1 MLTMSLP
8 NIWTFMQFRIMCFL
22 ILEIPSLL
30 PPKSLAKLPTCI
42 KKKLFIYFLFF
53 IFIFHFVLH
62 WTLKPKVINFHLH
75 FLKPKIHETLTS
87 SPFPKFKM
95 LPIPNFSSSLPLI
108 FINLNLKTVLLHFP
122 KILEILR
129 ILNFSFSFSHSSQ
142 PKICAFVFVHSP
154 PYSKLQEIHSF
165 KK

>member
-1 MLTMSLP
+1 MGIHFMLTMSLP

-62 WTLKPKVINFHLH
+62 
-75 FLKPKIHETLTS
+75 
-87 SPFPKFKM
+87 
-95 LPIPNFSSSLPLI
+95 
-108 FINLNLKTVLLHFP
+108 
-122 KILEILR
+122 
-129 ILNFSFSFSHSSQ
+129 
-142 PKICAFVFVHSP
+142 
-154 PYSKLQEIHSF
+154 
-165 KK
+165 